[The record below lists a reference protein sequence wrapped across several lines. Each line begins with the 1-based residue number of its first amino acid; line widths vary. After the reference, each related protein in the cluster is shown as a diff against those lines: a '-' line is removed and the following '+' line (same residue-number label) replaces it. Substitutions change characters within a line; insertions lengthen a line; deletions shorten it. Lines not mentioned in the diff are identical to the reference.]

1 MLQSMNKA
9 FLFVIMLV
17 SVSFVGCIEDSSE
30 ELSNGDTTDD
40 SNVDNNSQDDN
51 TINPVGTNGT
61 ANMAPYVDAGVW
73 REYITLQYNGANV
86 PSQAAMFVNWAAK
99 DFDGTIES
107 AGFDLDLDMT
117 IDVPVE
123 HDFGVFLNQS
133 NFAYNQ
139 TLVVENDNW
148 QYDVFNGSDGYCGL
162 IFHYTFA
169 FIAIDDA
176 GSSGIEL
183 VQYVYPDVIEYGEI
197 MEITDEYPGVL
208 GINNDH
214 LEMLNGTCGNEDS
227 INSDIDIG
235 LFNSQDNN
243 DDYTVEVV
251 YVRGNSPH
259 LENLS
264 FFLKD
269 GSGSTYVGGNG
280 FGEIA
285 MQIIAGEAVG
295 IDTSYNGPE
304 TALQNRASDV
314 SQDCSQFPVRFSDND
329 LDGRLSP
336 GDAFFICGPNAG
348 PAQDGWKLDIQLD
361 LTGDIIG
368 TTTLM

>member
-1 MLQSMNKA
+1 M
-9 FLFVIMLV
+9 IMLI
-17 SVSFVGCIEDSSE
+17 SASFVGCIEDSSDD
-30 ELSNGDTTDD
+30 LNDDTTDD

-73 REYITLQYNGANV
+73 DDNVEVRYNSANV
-86 PSQAAMFVNWAAK
+86 PSEAAVFVHWAAN

-117 IDVPVE
+117 IDVPVG
-123 HDFGVFLNQS
+123 HSFGVLLNQS
-133 NFAYNQ
+133 NVAVNQ
-139 TLVVENDNW
+139 TLVLQNEYW
-148 QYDVFNGSDGYCGL
+148 QYDVFNGSDGSCGL

-183 VQYVYPDVIEYGEI
+183 VQYVLPEKIEYGEI
-197 MEITDEYPGVL
+197 MDLVDEGSGVL

-214 LEMLNGTCGNEDS
+214 LEVLNGTCGNGDS
-227 INSDIDIG
+227 FDTGIDVA
-235 LFNSQDNN
+235 LFVSQDAN
-243 DDYTVEVV
+243 DDYNVEIIKVT
-251 YVRGNSPH
+251 GTSP
-259 LENLS
+259 LLNDLS
-264 FFLKD
+264 FFLRD

-285 MQIIAGEAVG
+285 MQILGGEPVG

-304 TALQNRASDV
+304 TVLQNRTNDV
-314 SQDCSQFPVRFSDND
+314 QDCSQFPVRFSDND
-329 LDGRLSP
+329 LDGRLSA
-336 GDAFFICGPNAG
+336 GDAFFICGPNSG
-348 PAQDGWKLDIQLD
+348 PAEDGWKLDIQFD

-368 TTTLM
+368 SARLL

>member
-1 MLQSMNKA
+1 M
-9 FLFVIMLV
+9 IMLI
-17 SVSFVGCIEDSSE
+17 SASFVGCIEDSSDD
-30 ELSNGDTTDD
+30 LNDDTTDD

-73 REYITLQYNGANV
+73 DDNVEARYNSANV
-86 PSQAAMFVNWAAK
+86 PVEAAVFVHWAAK

-107 AGFDLDLDMT
+107 AGFDLDLDMV

-123 HDFGVFLNQS
+123 QDFGILLDQS
-133 NFAYNQ
+133 NVAVNQ
-139 TLVVENDNW
+139 TLVLENENW

-183 VQYVYPDVIEYGEI
+183 VHFVVPEVIEYDEI
-197 MEITDEYPGVL
+197 MDLIDEGSGIL

-214 LEMLNGTCGNEDS
+214 LEALNNTGCGEANE
-227 INSDIDIG
+227 
-235 LFNSQDNN
+235 LPMTAFFVSQDSANV
-243 DDYTVEVV
+243 YHVEVIKV
-251 YVRGNSPH
+251 EAQAP
-259 LENLS
+259 LEDFS

-285 MQIIAGEAVG
+285 MQFQGGEEMG
-295 IDTSYNGPE
+295 IDMTYEGGDEALNRRADNVTNDNG
-304 TALQNRASDV
+304 
-314 SQDCSQFPVRFSDND
+314 SQFPVHFSDND
-329 LDGRLSP
+329 RDGMLSS
-336 GDAFFICGPNAG
+336 GDQFLVYGPNAG
-348 PAQDGWKLDIQLD
+348 PAEDGWRLDIQYD
-361 LTGDIIG
+361 PTGDIIG
-368 TTTLM
+368 SATMM

>member
-1 MLQSMNKA
+1 MNKA

-30 ELSNGDTTDD
+30 ELSNDGITDD

-73 REYITLQYNGANV
+73 GDDVQARYDSANV
-86 PSQAAMFVNWAAK
+86 PVEAAVFVHWAAK

-107 AGFDLDLDMT
+107 AGFDLDLDMV
-117 IDVPVE
+117 IDVSVE
-123 HDFGVFLNQS
+123 QDFGVLLNQS
-133 NFAYNQ
+133 NVAVNQ
-139 TLVVENDNW
+139 TLVLENENW
-148 QYDVFNGSDGYCGL
+148 QYDIFNGSDGYCGF

-176 GSSGIEL
+176 GLSGIEL
-183 VQYVYPDVIEYGEI
+183 VQYILPEVLEYGEI
-197 MEITDEYPGVL
+197 MDVIDEGSGIL

-214 LEMLNGTCGNEDS
+214 LEMLNGTCGNGDS
-227 INSDIDIG
+227 FDTGIDIG
-235 LFNSQDNN
+235 LFNSQDSN

-251 YVRGNSPH
+251 YVSGTSPH

-264 FFLKD
+264 FFLRD

-285 MQIIAGEAVG
+285 MRIIAGEAVG

-304 TALQNRASDV
+304 TVLQDRANDV

-329 LDGRLSP
+329 LDGRLSA
-336 GDAFFICGPNAG
+336 GDAFFVCGPNSG
-348 PAQDGWKLDIQLD
+348 PAQDGWKLDIQYD
-361 LTGDIIG
+361 PTGDIIG
-368 TTTLM
+368 SAKLL

>member
-1 MLQSMNKA
+1 M
-9 FLFVIMLV
+9 IMLI
-17 SVSFVGCIEDSSE
+17 SASFVGCIEDSSDD
-30 ELSNGDTTDD
+30 LNDDTTDD

-73 REYITLQYNGANV
+73 DDNVEARYNSANV
-86 PSQAAMFVNWAAK
+86 PVEAAVFVHWAAK

-107 AGFDLDLDMT
+107 AGFDLDLDMV

-123 HDFGVFLNQS
+123 QGFGILLDQS
-133 NFAYNQ
+133 NIAVNQ
-139 TLVVENDNW
+139 TLVLENENW

-183 VQYVYPDVIEYGEI
+183 VHFVFPEVMEYGEI
-197 MEITDEYPGVL
+197 MELIDESSGIL

-214 LEMLNGTCGNEDS
+214 LEVLNGTCGNG
-227 INSDIDIG
+227 NSFDTGIDVG
-235 LFNSQDNN
+235 FFSSQDSN

-251 YVRGNSPH
+251 YVTGTSP
-259 LENLS
+259 LLNDLS
-264 FFLKD
+264 FFLRD

-280 FGEIA
+280 YGEIA
-285 MQIIAGEAVG
+285 MQILGGEAVG
-295 IDTSYNGPE
+295 IDTSYNGTE
-304 TALQNRASDV
+304 TVLQNRANDV

-329 LDGRLSP
+329 LDGRLSS
-336 GDAFFICGPNAG
+336 GDAFFICGPDEG
-348 PAQDGWKLDIQLD
+348 PAQDGWRLDIQYD
-361 LTGDIIG
+361 PTGDIIG
-368 TTTLM
+368 SAKMM